1 MSRFRIFLVSIFFE
15 VFVDLFNSS
24 ILRFCLFFI
33 EFSYMYSFFVFFFFF
48 KQKTAYEMRIS
59 DWSSDVCSS
68 DLLASA
74 GTPFTPNT
82 QHKNFHLGF
91 LVRMLFSAL
100 VDADYLDTEHYY
112 DQFESKGSQRAQHRA
127 APVPGMS
134 ELRAEL
140 NHYLRGFE
148 ADTEVNRVRA
158 DILDYARQQAQLEPG
173 LFSLTVPT
181 GGGKTLASLAF
192 ALDHALAYG
201 QRRVIF
207 VIPFT
212 SIVEDRKSTRLNS
225 SH

>member
-1 MSRFRIFLVSIFFE
+1 
-15 VFVDLFNSS
+15 
-24 ILRFCLFFI
+24 
-33 EFSYMYSFFVFFFFF
+33 
-48 KQKTAYEMRIS
+48 MRIS

-68 DLLASA
+68 DL
-74 GTPFTPNT
+74 
-82 QHKNFHLGF
+82 

-173 LFSLTVPT
+173 LFSLPVTT
-181 GGGKTLASLAF
+181 GGGKNLASLAF
-192 ALDHALAYG
+192 ALD
-201 QRRVIF
+201 
-207 VIPFT
+207 
-212 SIVEDRKSTRLNS
+212 RKSTRMNS